1 MLEKSK
7 VKYFSYYFLL
17 LPFVL
22 GVLYISIQFLVV
34 YCIFKDSDYDI
45 LFTITSCLLL
55 SLITLGLTLCF
66 KERSQF
72 VKDFSEYVI
81 ILYVSCLLSFIIHFW
96 RFNFGTIRRCAY
108 NFDISEVKNIYN
120 LTICFTTIINVI
132 FFYIIRYN
140 RLKFKRLYVILFI
153 LAMIAQFFFTRH
165 FRMI

>member
-7 VKYFSYYFLL
+7 IKYFSYYFLL

-22 GVLYISIQFLVV
+22 GALYISIQFLVV
-34 YCIFKDSDYDI
+34 YCIFKDSNYDT
-45 LFTITSCLLL
+45 LFTIASCLLL
-55 SLITLGLTLCF
+55 SLITLGLTLYF

-81 ILYVSCLLSFIIHFW
+81 ILYISCLLSFIIHLW
-96 RFNFGTIRRCAY
+96 RFNFGTIRRCPY
-108 NFDISEVKNIYN
+108 NFDISETENLYN
-120 LTICFTTIINVI
+120 LTIIFTTIINVI
-132 FFYIIRYN
+132 FFYIIKYN
-140 RLKFKRLYVILFI
+140 RLKFKKLHVILFV